1 MSGVAPDASS
11 SVSEET
17 AGQEAA
23 AQQAA
28 ARQAAAQQA
37 WALDDNDRAVLRRL
51 ITDLRRL
58 LGLARSNDAIIAVGE
73 ALEAVE
79 KVRDGEGVEGDFAL
93 LVGVQDGNEA
103 FNEGWFVRLGL
114 APDAIALDKLSTT
127 YTVENGLDRHITS
140 YAVLKPTGG
149 FDDAGVAQW
158 LSELNELRR
167 WSTAEIRSE
176 RVPYWSLR
184 LQAAIEGGTGA

>member
-1 MSGVAPDASS
+1 MSNVATNISG
-11 SVSEET
+11 
-17 AGQEAA
+17 AGHEA
-23 AQQAA
+23 
-28 ARQAAAQQA
+28 
-37 WALDDNDRAVLRRL
+37 WSLDDNDRAVLRRL

-58 LGLARSNDAIIAVGE
+58 LALARSNDEIIAVGE

-79 KVRDGEGVEGDFAL
+79 KIRDGGGVEGDL
-93 LVGVQDGNEA
+93 TLSVGVRDGNES
-103 FNEGWFVRLGL
+103 FNEGWFVRMGL
-114 APDAIALDKLSTT
+114 SPDAIALDKLSTT
-127 YTVENGLDRHITS
+127 YTVEMGLDRHITA

-149 FDDAGVAQW
+149 FDGDGVGQW

-184 LQAAIEGGTGA
+184 LQAAIEGGTDS